1 MTGERQTEWGTTRL
15 LPEGAS
21 RRQFLVAALLALFVP
36 PRNHRTYPTPAG
48 WMIIL
53 ISISIGG
60 AAYNTNSNILF
71 LSLSCLLSSLLL
83 SGLLS
88 VVNFR
93 GLRWRLVFPERL
105 EAGRVSDLAV
115 EVENLKRLM
124 PTYAV
129 WFRMEVT
136 GGEADRLILDGR
148 LGAGTTRRLV
158 RRVCPARRGTLRIE
172 LSGVEST
179 FPFGFLR
186 KRLGLKTKA
195 SILVWPRQVTMER
208 WIPQGPSRRQA
219 GQRVQAY
226 GRGTDLRQ
234 IREYRAGDPF
244 QDIDWKA
251 TARTGDLMIR
261 ETQEE
266 GTTAY
271 TLILDPSRMLWKDA
285 TVFETFCSVAA
296 SVGRLLHEQGDLLGY
311 WTPAEGFVPVRSRA
325 DLHRLLDGLA
335 QIEMT
340 ETMPMRDLEVP
351 GRAVCFSKGGEHG
364 VIPDF
369 QHGQLQPA

>member
-1 MTGERQTEWGTTRL
+1 MTGERQTDWESTRL
-15 LPEGAS
+15 LPVGTG
-21 RRQFLVAALLALFVP
+21 RTRFLLAAFLALFVP
-36 PRNHRTYPTPAG
+36 PRNHRTYPTSAG

-53 ISISIGG
+53 ISVSIGG

-105 EAGRVSDLAV
+105 EVGRVSDLAV

-129 WFRMEVT
+129 WFRLGVGDGRRE
-136 GGEADRLILDGR
+136 RLILDGR
-148 LGAGTTRRLV
+148 LGAGTRRRLV
-158 RRVCPARRGTLRIE
+158 RRVRPEHRGELGIE

-186 KRLGLKTKA
+186 KRLGLRTEA
-195 SILVWPRQVTMER
+195 SVLVWPRQVTVER
-208 WIPQGPSRRQA
+208 MLPRGPTRRQA
-219 GQRVQAY
+219 GQRVQAQ
-226 GRGTDLRQ
+226 GRGTDLRL

-251 TARTGDLMIR
+251 TARTGDLMTR

-271 TLILDPSRMLWKDA
+271 TLILDASAILWKDGEM
-285 TVFETFCSVAA
+285 FEIFCSVAA
-296 SVGRLLHEQGDLLGY
+296 SVGRYLHERGDLLGY
-311 WTPAEGFVPVRSRA
+311 WTDSDGYVPVRSRA
-325 DLHRLLDGLA
+325 DMHRLLDTLA
-335 QIEMT
+335 CMDMG
-340 ETMPMRDLEVP
+340 ETLARRDVEVP
-351 GRAVCFSKGGEHG
+351 GRAIYFAKGGEHG
-364 VIPDF
+364 VVPDF
-369 QHGQLQPA
+369 QHAQLLPA